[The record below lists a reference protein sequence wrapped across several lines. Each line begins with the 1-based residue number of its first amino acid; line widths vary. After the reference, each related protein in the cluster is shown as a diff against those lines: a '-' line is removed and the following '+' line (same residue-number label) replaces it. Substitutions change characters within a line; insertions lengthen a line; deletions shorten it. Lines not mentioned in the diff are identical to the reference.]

1 MLEDFDYQEQ
11 QMIVNAHMS
20 LEDYENTDY
29 YRLVEVM
36 SARPKDKRP
45 MSLWDFAASLDK
57 TESHVVISQMKG
69 DDICSF

>member
-1 MLEDFDYQEQ
+1 MLNDPDPVHAYEEMLEDFDYQEQ

-36 SARPKDKRP
+36 SARPREKRP
-45 MSLWDFAASLDK
+45 MNLWDFAASLDK
-57 TESHVVISQMKG
+57 TERR
-69 DDICSF
+69 